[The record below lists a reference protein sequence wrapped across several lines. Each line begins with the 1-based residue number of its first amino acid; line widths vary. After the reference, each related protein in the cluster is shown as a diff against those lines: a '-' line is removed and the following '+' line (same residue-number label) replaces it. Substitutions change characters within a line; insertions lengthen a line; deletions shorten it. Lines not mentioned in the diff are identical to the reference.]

1 MKIKKGF
8 TLVELLA
15 VIAILAILVII
26 ALPNVIDMF
35 NEAKKNSF
43 TTEIKEIYKVAE
55 QQWINDS
62 MLNTGEVVYSRT
74 NSSPCN
80 KSLNLSGRNNLE
92 YYIKI
97 NKAGKVVEFYTTD
110 GTYQYSYHGNELSIE
125 NIGDVIPVSEL
136 NDGDKLVINCEN
148 VVDGKPFKVLSQK
161 VPGQL
166 SVGDRINV
174 SHTDENFYIVKSNEE
189 VTVLIAEENLFVGYN
204 FLSNSDVTEGFISTS
219 DSRYGLQSYLTSNGA
234 SISYALVPFSSKAY
248 WLDNSNNILP
258 QYGSSNSWP
267 LKGISIYESTRDQEN
282 YQISSEYT
290 NNVSSCHSMNCLASD
305 NNYSVAYYVNEYV
318 ERLRN
323 LGVPIITGRLLN
335 ESEAVE
341 AGCSTMNPNI
351 ARCPST
357 ARHLL
362 RGSYWINGLVDKN
375 GPRIINRGQMTSNT
389 YYKFAS
395 GVRPV
400 LEINTN
406 NISF

>member
-1 MKIKKGF
+1 
-8 TLVELLA
+8 
-15 VIAILAILVII
+15 
-26 ALPNVIDMF
+26 MF

-43 TTEIKEIYKVAE
+43 TTEIKEIYKTAE
-55 QQWINDS
+55 QQWMNDS

-74 NSSPCN
+74 NTSPCN

-110 GTYQYSYHGNELSIE
+110 GTYQYSYFGNELNIE
-125 NIGDVIPVSEL
+125 NIEDVISVAEI
-136 NDGDKLVINCEN
+136 NDGDKLVINCDN
-148 VVDGKPFKVLSQK
+148 VLDGKPFKVLSQK
-161 VPGQL
+161 VSGQL
-166 SVGDRINV
+166 SVGDRINI
-174 SHTDENFYIVKSNEE
+174 SHTEENFYVVKSDEE

-204 FLSNSDVTEGFISTS
+204 FLSNNDVAEGFISTS

-234 SISYALVPFSSKAY
+234 SMSYALVPFSSKAY
-248 WLDNSNNILP
+248 WLDNSYNILP

-267 LKGISIYESTRDQEN
+267 LKGISIYESTRGQEN
-282 YQISSEYT
+282 YQISSEYLNDFSYCRS
-290 NNVSSCHSMNCLASD
+290 NNCFEPN

-318 ERLRN
+318 ERLRGW
-323 LGVPIITGRLLN
+323 GVPIIAGRLLN

-341 AGCSTMNPNI
+341 AGCPTSNPNT
-351 ARCPST
+351 AHCPRT

-375 GPRIINRGQMTSNT
+375 GPRLIDRGQMFTNT

-400 LEINTN
+400 LEVNTN